1 MARPVSFFFWSTT
14 SHGAQRTPLFLL
26 RYTRTTIPLTT
37 TCSMT
42 QTTRGLWENERLP
55 KGEAIWIAWFLRLFA
70 RTMDSSLGTLLYLV
84 IGIGAVVAV
93 AVRGYNKRSLSYG
106 GMCTSILIGILHI
119 LAGWRY
125 AFLLIF
131 FFATRWQFRAST
143 DGVVPSSPR
152 CGRA

>member
-1 MARPVSFFFWSTT
+1 MWV
-14 SHGAQRTPLFLL
+14 
-26 RYTRTTIPLTT
+26 
-37 TCSMT
+37 
-42 QTTRGLWENERLP
+42 
-55 KGEAIWIAWFLRLFA
+55 AWFLRLFS
-70 RTMDSSLGTLLYLV
+70 RTMDFSLGTLLYLV

>member
-1 MARPVSFFFWSTT
+1 
-14 SHGAQRTPLFLL
+14 
-26 RYTRTTIPLTT
+26 
-37 TCSMT
+37 
-42 QTTRGLWENERLP
+42 
-55 KGEAIWIAWFLRLFA
+55 
-70 RTMDSSLGTLLYLV
+70 MDFSLGTLLYLV

-93 AVRGYNKRSLSYG
+93 AVRGYIKRSLSYG

-131 FFATRWQFRAST
+131 FFATRWQLRAST